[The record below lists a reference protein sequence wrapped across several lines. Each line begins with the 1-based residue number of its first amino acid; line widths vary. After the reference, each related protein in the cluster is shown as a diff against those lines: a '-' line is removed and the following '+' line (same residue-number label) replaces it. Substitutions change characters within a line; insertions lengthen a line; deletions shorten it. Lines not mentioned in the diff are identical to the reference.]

1 MPLEGPSDF
10 WTTETCPKKNKAA
23 LFSEPQ
29 KNSRGET
36 GAGGKSFFDVTRARS
51 CQSVYLQHSYGT
63 DGNTERFVRALYGR
77 VCNEAVRHE
86 NHADLKPLS
95 WPQKQLRDPDNYG
108 ISCMLWTWQQ
118 LPVRK
123 NCGIVRRSRLSACAL
138 PWWVRLEQY
147 RRRRLKQSL
156 RRQ

>member
-10 WTTETCPKKNKAA
+10 WTTETCSKTKIKRLFLRSRKKLPRRDGSWREK
-23 LFSEPQ
+23 
-29 KNSRGET
+29 
-36 GAGGKSFFDVTRARS
+36 FFDVTRARS

-95 WPQKQLRDPDNYG
+95 WQQKQLRDPDNYG

-118 LPVRK
+118 LSVRK
-123 NCGIVRRSRLSACAL
+123 NCGIVRRSRLSAYA
-138 PWWVRLEQY
+138 
-147 RRRRLKQSL
+147 
-156 RRQ
+156 